1 MTTTQERPAEMVPA
15 KNAMPL
21 SEAPFTYETLKAIS
35 RTEFVPKGLRG
46 NVPAILAAVMVGREM
61 GLPPM
66 EAIRCIDM
74 IDGNPTPSA
83 ELLLR
88 LIREKGHRVR
98 LDHQDAE
105 KVVVTGIRREDPTD
119 SMTVQFTWEM
129 AKRAGLANKN
139 NWKNYPEAML
149 FWRCVTM
156 LARQQFPDAV
166 GAARLSYIPG
176 EVAGEFDDAPPD
188 VPVDIERTDQRRVDP
203 DDAWAEVVALVGPD
217 VDDSKTMPEIEADLR
232 RLYRLMESTGEPGWQ
247 EENGLDRLHVDLLE
261 VGATHVGDLRK
272 AELVSFIR
280 DAWESARQSVR
291 ERPFEDVEIVGDA
304 S

>member
-1 MTTTQERPAEMVPA
+1 MTDLAERTDTPT
-15 KNAMPL
+15 KNTIAL
-21 SEAPFTYETLKAIS
+21 AEAPFTYETLRAIA

-46 NVPAILAAVMVGREM
+46 NVPAILAAVMAGREM

-105 KVVVTGIRREDPTD
+105 KVVITGIRHEDRDDT
-119 SMTVQFTWEM
+119 MTVQFTMDM
-129 AKRAGLANKN
+129 ARRANLAGKN

-156 LARQQFPDAV
+156 LARQHFPDAV
-166 GAARLSYIPG
+166 GAARMSYIPG
-176 EVAGEFDDAPPD
+176 EVAGDFDSEPPSI
-188 VPVDIERTDQRRVDP
+188 PVDVERIDDEP
-203 DDAWAEVVALVGPD
+203 AIDIDDAWGHVIALVGPD
-217 VDDSKTMPEIEADLR
+217 VDSSQTMEVIEADVR
-232 RLYRLMESTGEPGWQ
+232 RLYRLMISTGEWTGAADDDQ
-247 EENGLDRLHVDLLE
+247 LHVDLAA
-261 VGATHVGDLRK
+261 VGAAHVGDLRK
-272 AELVSFIR
+272 AELVKFAEQ
-280 DAWESARQSVR
+280 AWESARQAIR
-291 ERPFEDVEIVGDA
+291 ERPLEDMAAGE
-304 S
+304 